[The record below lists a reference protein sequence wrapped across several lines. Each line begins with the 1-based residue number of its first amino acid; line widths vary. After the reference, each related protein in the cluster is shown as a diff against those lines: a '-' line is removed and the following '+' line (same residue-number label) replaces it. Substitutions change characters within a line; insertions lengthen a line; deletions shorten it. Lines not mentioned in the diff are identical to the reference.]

1 MAPVSAASG
10 GSSSCRG
17 RIRGSPQEDDG
28 VAPPGYL
35 GRMLDRPQTLD
46 ALFAA
51 ALAVALELQV
61 FFGSHID
68 ASVVTVVGALAVTV
82 PVAWRRRAPLAVPL
96 IFAGAAVLQAALGG
110 GVFES
115 APPPFSALIA
125 GGVGFYS
132 LGAYAEEREARIGL
146 ALGIAG
152 LWATVLLAH
161 HADLGGFL
169 FSGGLVAVSP
179 WLAGRVARSRT
190 LRAAALERAA
200 ASEERQRIA
209 RELHD
214 VVAHGVVLMVLQA
227 QGARRILDQD
237 PERVREA
244 LEAIEDTG
252 KTALEEIRGSLGI
265 LRDEHAR
272 ADLAPQPTLGDLAAL
287 IEEMRRAGLA
297 VDLRVEGAA
306 RAIPDGVDR
315 SAYRIIQEALTNTIK
330 HAGLVPTRV
339 TVAYGVADL
348 TLEIVDDGPGHSGS
362 GDGGQ
367 GLVGMRERVRIYGGE
382 IEAHARNGR
391 GFVGRA
397 RIPLG
402 G

>member
-1 MAPVSAASG
+1 MT
-10 GSSSCRG
+10 
-17 RIRGSPQEDDG
+17 
-28 VAPPGYL
+28 
-35 GRMLDRPQTLD
+35 DRRTD
-46 ALFAA
+46 ALIALMLLAGMELQLALGHAPGLEVLAIAGAVALALPIVWRRSHPLAVAVAFAA
-51 ALAVALELQV
+51 A
-61 FFGSHID
+61 S
-68 ASVVTVVGALAVTV
+68 
-82 PVAWRRRAPLAVPL
+82 
-96 IFAGAAVLQAALGG
+96 AAQAALGG
-110 GVFES
+110 GVYEN
-115 APPPFSALIA
+115 APPLA
-125 GGVGFYS
+125 GAIVTGAVVFYS
-132 LGAYAEEREARIGL
+132 LGSYAGEREARTGL
-146 ALGIAG
+146 AAGIAG
-152 LWATVLLAH
+152 LWATVVLAGH
-161 HADLGGFL
+161 TELSSFL
-169 FSGGLVAVSP
+169 FSAGLVAVSP
-179 WLAGRVARSRT
+179 WLAGRVNRSRR
-190 LRAAALERAA
+190 LRAVAMERAA

-237 PERVREA
+237 PGRVREA
-244 LEAIEDTG
+244 LEAIEETG

-265 LRDEHAR
+265 LRDENAR

-287 IEEMRRAGLA
+287 IEDMRRAGLA
-297 VDLRVEGAA
+297 VDLRIEGAA

-339 TVAYGVADL
+339 TVAYGAADL

-367 GLVGMRERVRIYGGE
+367 GLVGMRERVRVYGGE
-382 IEAHARNGR
+382 IEAHTRNGR
-391 GFVGRA
+391 GFVVRA